1 MQNDNNKKNIGG
13 GLLALIIVISI
24 FSGCVAGAG
33 FMHMFTNDSFLM
45 VPDLS
50 PVGTETTVAPTTSG
64 MQTSFID
71 PSVTALPEITPPV
84 IDSNEPIADLYEKLR
99 DTVVMVQNFQN
110 GQLKGTGS
118 GVIFTTDGYI
128 LTNYHV
134 IENAS
139 AVTVL
144 LSDETELETVIV
156 GGDKRSDLAVLKI
169 TRNGTY
175 SAAAL
180 GNSSSL
186 RIGQKVVAIGAPL
199 GYSGTVTQG
208 IVSYLNRAVD
218 TEGVRKRM
226 IQTDCAINPGN
237 SGGPLFNLSG
247 EVIGITSM
255 KEVFTATEEG
265 EIPVEGVGYAI
276 PIDTAKTIALTL
288 ISEGKVTRGAIGI
301 MAQSNIVNN
310 KYSGVKVI
318 EVTSGGPAHKAGI
331 KENDIIIKLDG
342 VEVEMMEDLSE
353 QLSFKKVGQTVKV
366 TVMRGNS
373 QIDFDVTL
381 TVLTE

>member
-1 MQNDNNKKNIGG
+1 MENDNKKRIGG

-33 FMHMFTNDSFLM
+33 FVHMFTNDSFLM
-45 VPDLS
+45 VPDLN
-50 PVGTETTVAPTTSG
+50 TIDTTVTDAPTSGG
-64 MQTSFID
+64 MQTTFND
-71 PSVTALPEITPPV
+71 PDVTALPEITPPV

-118 GVIFTTDGYI
+118 GVVFSTDGYI

-139 AVTVL
+139 SISVL
-144 LSDETELETVIV
+144 LSDETELETVLV
-156 GGDKRSDLAVLKI
+156 GGDKRTDLAVLKI
-169 TRNGTY
+169 TKKGNY
-175 SAAAL
+175 SAASL
-180 GNSSSL
+180 GKSSSL

-218 TEGVRKRM
+218 NEGIRQRM

-247 EVIGITSM
+247 EVVGITSM
-255 KEVFTATEEG
+255 KEVYTTTEDG

-276 PIDTAKTIALTL
+276 PIDLAKDIALTL
-288 ISEGKVTRGAIGI
+288 ISEGKITRGAIGI
-301 MAQSNIVNN
+301 MAQSHVQNN
-310 KYSGVKVI
+310 KYAGVKVV
-318 EVTSGGPAHKAGI
+318 EVTLGGPASKAGI
-331 KENDIIIKLDG
+331 KLNDIIIALDD
-342 VEVEMMEDLSE
+342 VKVEMMEDLSE
-353 QLSFKKVGQTVKV
+353 QLSYKKVGQVVKV
-366 TVMRGNS
+366 TVLRGSVEMN
-373 QIDFDVTL
+373 FEVTL